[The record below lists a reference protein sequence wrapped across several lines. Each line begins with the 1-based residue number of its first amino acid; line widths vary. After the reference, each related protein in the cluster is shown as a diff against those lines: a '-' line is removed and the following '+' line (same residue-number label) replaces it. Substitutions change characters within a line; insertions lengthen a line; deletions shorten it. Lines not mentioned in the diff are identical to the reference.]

1 MAGIEDVYNDIYT
14 VSPGGRWPLTPG
26 EISWEPLTTP
36 FTYSATCT
44 ENWRLDGYDPN
55 PDFLSLS
62 IPSSCRSSGGQ
73 SIHSPGTCLDGYRIA
88 NLIEFR
94 TTPDVSGG
102 PRVWAADCCRRYL
115 SLSSQSESV
124 LTTDSGFAWS
134 GGTCKSAFSTPVTA
148 YLPKQIP
155 GTTTT
160 SNSATF
166 TFTAFDRDS
175 RDNATVVTSGVMY
188 MDAMLVYC
196 QESDFSN
203 FDRDYA
209 SSLAEVLLPS
219 NTFTP
224 TPTSTARFIA
234 ETASPPNRSQY
245 ASATAPAQSDSA
257 EATDSSRLAL
267 SPGAK
272 AGIGV
277 GVVVGVILLCAG
289 AFLLYRTR
297 ARTAKLDR
305 KSTLQNE
312 QPEFV
317 QTSAA

>member
-1 MAGIEDVYNDIYT
+1 MFQAVHECGQQTAAEGT
-14 VSPGGRWPLTPG
+14 
-26 EISWEPLTTP
+26 
-36 FTYSATCT
+36 
-44 ENWRLDGYDPN
+44 
-55 PDFLSLS
+55 FLS
-62 IPSSCRSSGGQ
+62 
-73 SIHSPGTCLDGYRIA
+73 
-88 NLIEFR
+88 F
-94 TTPDVSGG
+94 
-102 PRVWAADCCRRYL
+102 
-115 SLSSQSESV
+115 SQSESV

-134 GGTCKSAFSTPVTA
+134 RGTCKSAFSTPVTA

-188 MDAMLVYC
+188 MDVMLVYW
-196 QESDFSN
+196 QESDMSN

-234 ETASPPNRSQY
+234 KTASPPNRSQY
-245 ASATAPAQSDSA
+245 ASATAPAKSNSI
-257 EATDSSRLAL
+257 EAADSSNPTL
-267 SPGAK
+267 SGGAK

-277 GVVVGVILLCAG
+277 GVVAGVILLCAG

-297 ARTAKLDR
+297 ARKAKLDR

-317 QTSAA
+317 QASAA